1 MNHGLIDYEGP
12 LIDQWVAAPP
22 VRGELLAWDPVAEK
36 AAWHVPSPVAETGGV
51 LATAGNLVFQ
61 GRGDGIFAAYRA
73 TDGKPLWSF
82 DAGTGIIA
90 APVTYSV
97 DGEQYVTI
105 LAGWGGAS
113 GLISFPGYGPVKPG
127 YGRILTFKLT
137 GHADFTPP
145 VYKQPNP
152 SNLSTDASPE
162 LVRKG
167 GLIYG
172 ANCSVCHGVGAIGGP
187 VSDLRY
193 MSKTSLDL
201 LEDIVLHGT
210 LSKAGMPSFSKILK
224 AEDVDAIRAYLIS
237 RSRELAPQ
245 K

>member
-1 MNHGLIDYEGP
+1 MAFGDSTGLIYVSAKSGTFFLHAPGTEVKYNPDRWNHGLIDYEGP

-73 TDGKPLWSF
+73 TDGKPLWRF

-137 GHADFTPP
+137 GHANFTPP

-152 SNLSTDASPE
+152 PANLSTDASPE

-172 ANCSVCHGVGAIGGP
+172 PTAVSVTASMQSAVRCPISAI
-187 VSDLRY
+187 
-193 MSKTSLDL
+193 
-201 LEDIVLHGT
+201 
-210 LSKAGMPSFSKILK
+210 
-224 AEDVDAIRAYLIS
+224 
-237 RSRELAPQ
+237 
-245 K
+245 